1 MKRHPIIE
9 VTHDGLVICG
19 GPQRTAPLKLDPDKP
34 APAVGETHHLLRPVF
49 HLGELQ
55 LDTAHEVRAGDVIE
69 ERDDG
74 KRYHCPRPA
83 GQQRPER

>member
-9 VTHDGLVICG
+9 VRDDLVICG
-19 GPQRTAPLKLDPDKP
+19 GPQMTAPQHQPT
-34 APAVGETHHLLRPVF
+34 AAQSETHQLLRPVF
-49 HLGELQ
+49 HLGEISKDAAAELCC
-55 LDTAHEVRAGDVIE
+55 GDAIE

-74 KRYHCPRPA
+74 RKVHCPRPA